1 MCNIF
6 RPLEKLEEELND
18 DEKPATPPPAK
29 RPRKKSAKLKEA
41 GDNMVNMK
49 LLSDVSS
56 EVTSSED
63 IPQNSKGK
71 GNLNLSTVCVIH
83 FNANIITPKF
93 LLFCS
98 ILDHLP
104 VHMFKIFLLVVR
116 ILALVQL

>member
-63 IPQNSKGK
+63 IPQKSKGK
-71 GNLNLSTVCVIH
+71 GNWNLSTVCVIH
-83 FNANIITPKF
+83 FNANIIIPKF
-93 LLFCS
+93 LFC
-98 ILDHLP
+98 
-104 VHMFKIFLLVVR
+104 
-116 ILALVQL
+116 